1 VTTPDE
7 TPLGPESAHGDVLVT
22 DSHSEATPVLPS
34 PARLRAGA
42 ITARRVV
49 SFATACALFLDPL
62 AALAKTAPES
72 FADLAAKLLP
82 SVVNISTSQ
91 TAKGRESA
99 EGEQQPSPR
108 GPQSP
113 QQPQQRPQFPPGSPF
128 EDFFREFFDRQQRRD
143 APARRSTSLGSGFI
157 IDASGLVVTNNHVVA
172 EADEIVVTLADDTKL
187 DAKIVG
193 RDAKTDLALLR
204 VQPKSPLPALAF
216 GDSSASRVGD
226 WVIAIGNPFGLGGT
240 VTAGIVSARH
250 RDINSGPYDDFIQ
263 TDASINRGN
272 SGGPMFNLAGEVI
285 GVNTA
290 IYSPSGGSIGIGF
303 AIPSNLAKPIIEQ
316 LRQFGRAKRGWLG
329 VRIQTVTDEIAQGLK
344 LDKPTG
350 ALVAG
355 ITEKGPA
362 EASGIQVGDVIL
374 KFDGKEVNEMRRL
387 PRVVAETA
395 VGNKV
400 QVEVW
405 RKGKKIML
413 PVVLGEFPED
423 EAQVAA
429 TEKTEQPA
437 KPDIRTAVSALGL
450 KLAPVNNETRD
461 RYKLGASASGVV
473 VTEVEDG
480 SPAAEKDIRPG
491 DLIRKIG
498 PEQSAV
504 TKPSQVVEHV
514 DKAREAKVK
523 TILVLVERD
532 GNQRFIAIKVE
543 KG

>member
-1 VTTPDE
+1 
-7 TPLGPESAHGDVLVT
+7 L
-22 DSHSEATPVLPS
+22 
-34 PARLRAGA
+34 
-42 ITARRVV
+42 ARRLI
-49 SFATACALFLDPL
+49 AIAIGAALVLEPL
-62 AALAKTAPES
+62 AALARTAPES

-91 TAKGRESA
+91 TAAKPPREGG
-99 EGEQQPSPR
+99 EGER
-108 GPQSP
+108 GQ

-128 EDFFREFFDRQQRRD
+128 EEFFREFFDRQQRRD
-143 APARRSTSLGSGFI
+143 TPQRRSTSLGSGFI

-172 EADEIVVTLADDTKL
+172 EADEIIVTLADDTKL
-187 DAKIVG
+187 EAKIVG
-193 RDAKTDLALLR
+193 RDAKTDLALLK
-204 VQPKSPLPALAF
+204 VQPKAPLPALSF
-216 GDSSASRVGD
+216 GDSTASRVGD

-272 SGGPMFNLAGEVI
+272 SGGPMFNLNGEVI

-303 AIPSNLAKPIIEQ
+303 AIPANLAKPIIEQ
-316 LRQFGRAKRGWLG
+316 LQKYGRAKRGWLG

-344 LDKPTG
+344 LDKSTG

-362 EASGIQVGDVIL
+362 EQAGIQVGDVIL

-400 QVEVW
+400 QVEIW
-405 RKGKKIML
+405 RKGKKTTL

-429 TEKTEQPA
+429 AEKSEPA
-437 KPDIRTAVSALGL
+437 PKPDIRSQVSALGL
-450 KLAPVNNETRD
+450 KLAPVTNETRE
-461 RYKLGASASGVV
+461 RFKLGSISAGVV

-491 DLIRKIG
+491 DVIRKIG

-514 DKAREAKVK
+514 DKARESKMK

-532 GNQRFIAIKVE
+532 GNQRFVAIKVE